1 MAFFFSLCISAL
13 FLTAIVEQ
21 PAAGEARIHGFFVQ
35 PWLGYGA
42 TSYDGKF
49 SSQEEYD
56 RWLQSMADIG
66 AEMLFYQ
73 WTVHFEKDQTWYSN
87 AFGGSPDADFAF
99 YNPVPQTISGIET
112 KGLVTPTDWP
122 GSPKQD
128 GKEPVAYLLDA
139 AQKAGLQVWLGLYLN
154 EEPSSLSWWD
164 AMTDAD
170 FSETDKAAIE
180 HHVLRSIAV
189 VNDLAAQYGSHPA
202 LGGVYYSIEVANNAF
217 TPAANRPYLVS
228 IIDRVAKAVH
238 QALPGK
244 KLAISPFFNTAL
256 ASAEEFGA
264 MWEEVL
270 KNSELDII
278 ILQDGVGVAPNT
290 LTATNDEISAYFR
303 AVRKAADAAGKPLWG
318 NAELFTNLGDRD
330 NPQLIPAPIDTI
342 RRQLQTEAPYVDKF
356 VCFEFHYLDPNDA
369 YTLSG
374 STATARQTL
383 YDSCLDYWQE
393 WQAGAK
399 KFSALPA
406 VLHLLGPSHRQP

>member
-1 MAFFFSLCISAL
+1 MEASMAFRLSLFISLL

-42 TSYDGKF
+42 TKDDGKF

-56 RWLQSMADIG
+56 NWVQSMADLG

-73 WTVHFEKDQTWYSN
+73 WTVYYQEGQTWRSSLP
-87 AFGGSPDADFAF
+87 GGIPTADFAF
-99 YNPVPQTISGIET
+99 YNPTPQTISGIET
-112 KGLVTPTDWP
+112 QGLVTPTGWAGTP
-122 GSPKQD
+122 SQG

-139 AQKAGLQVWLGLYLN
+139 AQKAGVQVWLGLYLN
-154 EEPSSLSWWD
+154 EEPNSFRWWD
-164 AMTDAD
+164 AVTDEN
-170 FSETDKAAIE
+170 FSAADKAAVE

-189 VNDLAAQYGSHPA
+189 VNDLAAQHGSHPA

-217 TPAANRPYLVS
+217 TPAANHPYLAA

-238 QALPGK
+238 QDLPGK
-244 KLAISPFFNTAL
+244 KLAISPFFNTAFNN
-256 ASAEEFGA
+256 AEEYGK
-264 MWEEVL
+264 MWEYVL

-278 ILQDGVGVAPNT
+278 ILQDGVGAAPHT
-290 LTATNDEISAYFR
+290 LTAANDEISAYFR
-303 AVRKAADAAGKPLWG
+303 EARKAADAAGKPLWG

-342 RRQLQTEAPYVDKF
+342 RRQLRTEAPYVDKF

-374 STATARQTL
+374 SPAAARQTL
-383 YDSCLDYWQE
+383 YDSYLRYWQE
-393 WQAGAK
+393 WQAGPK
-399 KFSALPA
+399 KFSNLPA
-406 VLHLLGPSHRQP
+406 VLHLLRP